1 MVNKNSQ
8 LSMRLLAFYF
18 LAVFFF
24 SAAPLAVIY
33 PSASASAGLST
44 GFLRLFMDPVMVA
57 LVAAVGFVSSRFTQI
72 AMVMLPIGFVLMYVI
87 GALLAFDSSEYP
99 NLQFFLLGA
108 ILIFGLDMSVLKNR
122 WHLGALLATA
132 SIGFQLGS
140 HTQQS
145 VPSLADP
152 LFFLLGQILAVQLL
166 LAACISCIY
175 VIVPIWTRLRRWF
188 SGAPAEQV

>member
-1 MVNKNSQ
+1 
-8 LSMRLLAFYF
+8 MRLLAFYF

-33 PSASASAGLST
+33 PSASASSGLSN
-44 GFLRLFMDPVMVA
+44 GFLTLFMNPVEVI
-57 LVAAVGFVSSRFTQI
+57 LVAGVGFLASRFSQV

-87 GALLAFDSSEYP
+87 GALLVFDASEYP

-122 WHLGALLATA
+122 WHLGALLAAA

-145 VPSLADP
+145 VPTLADP

-166 LAACISCIY
+166 LAACISCSY
-175 VIVPIWTRLRRWF
+175 VLYPIALRIKRWF
-188 SGAPAEQV
+188 GGEPAEQV